1 MVTGVRQGTAIIAAA
16 VVLAYVSM
24 AGLTELHDFAIWPA
38 SLVWLAV
45 AAFVC
50 GVLLAIIGEGGAWH
64 IVGSSVLAA
73 LLFAGLWNYIFWSFL
88 GEHASFWELGMSNP
102 YINLVLPRCALILLI
117 TAPMGLLG
125 VVAATILLPDEYR
138 L

>member
-1 MVTGVRQGTAIIAAA
+1 MATGVRKWTAIIAAA
-16 VVLAYVSM
+16 VVLAYVGM
-24 AGLTELHDFAIWPA
+24 TGLTEFRDFAIWPA
-38 SLVWLAV
+38 NLLWLAV

-50 GVLLAIIGEGGAWH
+50 GVLLALIGTGSAWH
-64 IVGSSVLAA
+64 IVASSVLAV

-117 TAPMGLLG
+117 AAPMGLLG
-125 VVAATILLPDEYR
+125 VVAATILVPDAYR